1 MKQIKLKR
9 KKCQK
14 LAPSKSQLQNQREE
28 ENKNYQRSL
37 QNNQKTLVDFK
48 FNISQQCNDTN
59 KEGKC

>member
-14 LAPSKSQLQNQREE
+14 LAPFKSQLQNQREE
-28 ENKNYQRSL
+28 ENKNYQSSL